1 MRTDAPVDERN
12 LDGYK
17 APLIQWGR
25 VRAALEEGLPQ
36 QAPETGGPDRH
47 TPWLATVNPDGTPH
61 VMPVGVML
69 VDGSLYFTSGAGTR
83 KAKNLA
89 QNPRCAITAAT
100 HAFDVVMEGEAVRV
114 TDEEKLQRIAD
125 VFSSQGWQ
133 PTVRDG
139 AFYAEFSAPSA
150 GPPLWDLYEMTP
162 TTVYAL
168 GTAEPYDATRF
179 LF

>member
-25 VRAALEEGLPQ
+25 VRASLEEGLAH

-69 VDGSLYFTSGAGTR
+69 WVNWLTVSPEDPSPTR
-83 KAKNLA
+83 ARRGPA
-89 QNPRCAITAAT
+89 PTPR
-100 HAFDVVMEGEAVRV
+100 
-114 TDEEKLQRIAD
+114 
-125 VFSSQGWQ
+125 
-133 PTVRDG
+133 
-139 AFYAEFSAPSA
+139 
-150 GPPLWDLYEMTP
+150 
-162 TTVYAL
+162 
-168 GTAEPYDATRF
+168 
-179 LF
+179 

>member
-1 MRTDAPVDERN
+1 
-12 LDGYK
+12 
-17 APLIQWGR
+17 
-25 VRAALEEGLPQ
+25 
-36 QAPETGGPDRH
+36 
-47 TPWLATVNPDGTPH
+47 
-61 VMPVGVML
+61 
-69 VDGSLYFTSGAGTR
+69 
-83 KAKNLA
+83 
-89 QNPRCAITAAT
+89 
-100 HAFDVVMEGEAVRV
+100 VRV